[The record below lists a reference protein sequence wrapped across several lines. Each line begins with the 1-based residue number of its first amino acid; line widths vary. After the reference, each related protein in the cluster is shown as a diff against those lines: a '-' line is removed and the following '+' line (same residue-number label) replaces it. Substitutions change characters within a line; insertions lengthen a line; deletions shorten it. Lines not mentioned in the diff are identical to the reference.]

1 MLGNTMK
8 VASVYL
14 SVGLIW
20 STTPLFIRFS
30 VDSLDYIQASALRM
44 WISLA
49 LCFVMMRI
57 FSIPFRLT
65 REALYRYFVGAM
77 AVSGAMLC
85 VYWSAQ
91 TLPSGLIAV
100 VWGLSPL
107 VVSLYCLVLIPQTRL
122 SLKQILCMLLAVFG
136 LYYIF
141 AQGVAIGAHLVVALL
156 VLLVGVNF
164 HSVSSVLLQRVQI
177 FKPQQSM
184 HPLEQTTGALLLSA
198 PIYGI
203 MWLALS
209 GPLPEQ
215 ISHTSIVAVLY
226 LATLGSVAGFI
237 GYYYLLN
244 KMTASSVALITIITP
259 VLALL
264 LGAYVADEALH
275 SRTWVGAGF
284 ILIALI
290 IYHHNAILSVV
301 KRLLIKESL
310 VKAINKS

>member
-1 MLGNTMK
+1 MK

-14 SVGLIW
+14 SVVLIW
-20 STTPLFIRFS
+20 STTPLFIRLS
-30 VDSLDYIQASALRM
+30 VDSLDFVQASALRM

-49 LCFVMMRI
+49 LCFVMMRVL
-57 FSIPFRLT
+57 SIPFRLT
-65 REALYRYFVGAM
+65 REAFYRYFVGAM

-122 SLKQILCMLLAVFG
+122 SVKQVLCMLLAVFG
-136 LYYIF
+136 LYTIF
-141 AQGVAIGAHLVVALL
+141 AQGVSVGAHLVAASL
-156 VLLVGVNF
+156 VLLLGVNF
-164 HSVSSVLLQRVQI
+164 HSVSSVLLQRLHI
-177 FKPQQSM
+177 FKPENAM

-198 PIYGI
+198 PVYGV
-203 MWLALS
+203 MWLAFS
-209 GPLPEQ
+209 GPLPET
-215 ISHTSIVAVLY
+215 ISHTSIMAILY

-244 KMTASSVALITIITP
+244 NMTASSVALITIITP

-275 SRTWVGAGF
+275 ARTWIGASF
-284 ILIALI
+284 ILVALV
-290 IYHHNAILSVV
+290 IYHHQAIVSVI
-301 KRLLIKESL
+301 KRLRLGRQL
-310 VKAINKS
+310 QQAANKS

>member
-1 MLGNTMK
+1 MK

-14 SVGLIW
+14 SVVLIW
-20 STTPLFIRFS
+20 STTPLFIRLS
-30 VDSLDYIQASALRM
+30 VDSLDFVQASALRM

-65 REALYRYFVGAM
+65 RPALYSYFIGAM

-107 VVSLYCLVLIPQTRL
+107 VVSLYCLVLIPESRL
-122 SLKQILCMLLAVFG
+122 SVKQILCMLLAVFG

-141 AQGVAIGAHLVVALL
+141 AQGVSIGAHLVMALL

-164 HSVSSVLLQRVQI
+164 HSVSSVLLQRLRI
-177 FKPQQSM
+177 FKPEAAM

-198 PIYGI
+198 PVYGL
-203 MWLALS
+203 MWLFMS
-209 GPLPEQ
+209 EPLPDTVSQ
-215 ISHTSIVAVLY
+215 TSIMAILY

-244 KMTASSVALITIITP
+244 NMTASSVALITIITP

-275 SRTWVGAGF
+275 ARTWIGASF
-284 ILIALI
+284 ILVALV
-290 IYHHNAILSVV
+290 IYHHHAIWSVV
-301 KRLLIKESL
+301 KRLRVGASL
-310 VKAINKS
+310 QEAGNQS

>member
-1 MLGNTMK
+1 MK

-14 SVGLIW
+14 SVVLIW

-30 VDSLDYIQASALRM
+30 VDSLDYVQASAMRM
-44 WISLA
+44 WLSLI
-49 LCFVMMRI
+49 LCFVLMRVL
-57 FSIPFRLT
+57 SIPFRLT

-91 TLPSGLIAV
+91 TLSSGLIAV

-122 SLKQILCMLLAVFG
+122 SVKQILCMLLAVFG

-141 AQGVAIGAHLVVALL
+141 AQGIAMGVHLVAALL

-164 HSVSSVLLQRVQI
+164 HSVSSVLLQRIQVL
-177 FKPQQSM
+177 KPEQSM
-184 HPLEQTTGALLLSA
+184 HPLEQTTGALFLSA
-198 PIYGI
+198 PVYGL
-203 MWLALS
+203 MWWLFS
-209 GPLPEQ
+209 GPLPDE
-215 ISHTSIVAVLY
+215 ISNTSIMAIVY

-244 KMTASSVALITIITP
+244 KMSASSVALITIITP

-264 LGAYVADEALH
+264 LGAYVAQEALYA
-275 SRTWVGAGF
+275 RTWIGASF
-284 ILIALI
+284 ILIALTL
-290 IYHHNAILSVV
+290 YHFGAITNVV
-301 KRLLIKESL
+301 KRLLCNSEPE
-310 VKAINKS
+310 KAENKT

>member
-1 MLGNTMK
+1 MK

-14 SVGLIW
+14 SVVLIW
-20 STTPLFIRFS
+20 STTPLFIRLS
-30 VDSLDYIQASALRM
+30 VDSLDFVQASALRM

-49 LCFVMMRI
+49 LCFVMMRVL
-57 FSIPFRLT
+57 SIPFRLT
-65 REALYRYFVGAM
+65 REAFYRYFVGAM

-91 TLPSGLIAV
+91 TLPSGLIAM

-122 SLKQILCMLLAVFG
+122 SVKQVLCMLLAVFG
-136 LYYIF
+136 LYTIF
-141 AQGVAIGAHLVVALL
+141 AQGVSVGAHLVAALL
-156 VLLVGVNF
+156 VLLLGVNF
-164 HSVSSVLLQRVQI
+164 HSVSSVLLQRLHI
-177 FKPQQSM
+177 FKPENAM

-198 PIYGI
+198 PVYGV
-203 MWLALS
+203 MWLAFS
-209 GPLPEQ
+209 GPLPET
-215 ISHTSIVAVLY
+215 ISHTSIMAILY

-244 KMTASSVALITIITP
+244 NMTASSVALITIITP

-275 SRTWVGAGF
+275 ARTWIGASF
-284 ILIALI
+284 ILVALV
-290 IYHHNAILSVV
+290 IYHHQAIVSVI
-301 KRLLIKESL
+301 KRLRLGRQL
-310 VKAINKS
+310 QQAANKS

>member
-1 MLGNTMK
+1 MK

-14 SVGLIW
+14 SVVLIW
-20 STTPLFIRFS
+20 STTPLFIRLS
-30 VDSLDYIQASALRM
+30 VDSLDFVQASALRM

-49 LCFVMMRI
+49 LCFVMMRVL
-57 FSIPFRLT
+57 SIPFRLT
-65 REALYRYFVGAM
+65 REAFYRYFVGAM

-122 SLKQILCMLLAVFG
+122 SVKQVLCMLLAVFG
-136 LYYIF
+136 LYTIF
-141 AQGVAIGAHLVVALL
+141 AQGVSVGAYLVAALL
-156 VLLVGVNF
+156 VLLLGVNF
-164 HSVSSVLLQRVQI
+164 HSVSSVLLQRLHI
-177 FKPQQSM
+177 FKPENAM

-198 PIYGI
+198 PVYGV
-203 MWLALS
+203 MWLAFS
-209 GPLPEQ
+209 GPLPET
-215 ISHTSIVAVLY
+215 ISHTSIMAILY

-244 KMTASSVALITIITP
+244 NMTASSVALITIITP

-275 SRTWVGAGF
+275 ARTWIGASF
-284 ILIALI
+284 ILVALV
-290 IYHHNAILSVV
+290 IYHHQAIVSVI
-301 KRLLIKESL
+301 KRLRLGRQL
-310 VKAINKS
+310 QQAANKS

>member
-1 MLGNTMK
+1 MK

-14 SVGLIW
+14 SVVLIW
-20 STTPLFIRFS
+20 STTPLFIRLS

-44 WISLA
+44 WLSLA
-49 LCFVMMRI
+49 LCFVMMRML
-57 FSIPFRLT
+57 SIKLRFT
-65 REALYRYFVGAM
+65 REAVYRYFVGAL

-122 SLKQILCMLLAVFG
+122 SVIQILCMLLAVFG
-136 LYYIF
+136 LYTIF
-141 AQGVAIGAHLVVALL
+141 AQGVSIGSHLVVALL
-156 VLLVGVNF
+156 VLLLGVNF
-164 HSVSSVLLQRVQI
+164 HSVSSVLLQRLQV
-177 FKPQQSM
+177 FKPEQSM
-184 HPLEQTTGALLLSA
+184 HPLEQTTGTLLLSA
-198 PIYGI
+198 PVYGL
-203 MWLALS
+203 MWVVLS
-209 GPLPEQ
+209 KPLPQE
-215 ISHTSIVAVLY
+215 ISHTSIVAILY

-264 LGAYVADEALH
+264 LGAYVANEALH
-275 SRTWVGAGF
+275 PRIWIGASF
-284 ILIALI
+284 ILIALVLY
-290 IYHHNAILSVV
+290 YHHAVLSVV
-301 KRLLIKESL
+301 KRLFIKQGLE
-310 VKAINKS
+310 KAVNKP

>member
-1 MLGNTMK
+1 MK

-14 SVGLIW
+14 SVVLIW
-20 STTPLFIRFS
+20 STTPLFIRLS
-30 VDSLDYIQASALRM
+30 VDSLDFVQASAIRM
-44 WISLA
+44 WLSLVI
-49 LCFVMMRI
+49 CFVMLRL

-65 REALYRYFVGAM
+65 GEAVYRYFVGAL

-107 VVSLYCLVLIPQTRL
+107 VVSVYCLALIPNSRL
-122 SLKQILCMLLAVFG
+122 SIKQLLCMLLAVFG

-141 AQGVAIGAHLVVALL
+141 AQGVAMGTHLVVALL
-156 VLLVGVNF
+156 VLLLGVNF
-164 HSVSSVLLQRVQI
+164 HSVSSVLLQRLQI
-177 FKPQQSM
+177 FKPEQSM

-198 PIYGI
+198 PIYGLI
-203 MWLALS
+203 WWFQS
-209 GPLPEQ
+209 GPLPDV
-215 ISHTSIVAVLY
+215 ISQKSIIAILY
-226 LATLGSVAGFI
+226 LSTLGSVAGFI

-264 LGAYVADEALH
+264 LGAYVADEALTP
-275 SRTWVGAGF
+275 RTWTGAAL
-284 ILIALI
+284 IVIALI
-290 IYHHNAILSVV
+290 VYHHGAIMLVA
-301 KRLLIKESL
+301 KRLFCSWG
-310 VKAINKS
+310 VKKA